1 MEKGESRE
9 APEARAVNS
18 LHEHSQQPGT
28 ARPACVQRLCVS
40 TGVVTSM
47 LPFCRAPTPAPEPCL

>member
-1 MEKGESRE
+1 MEKGEGRE

-28 ARPACVQRLCVS
+28 AHPACVQRLCVG
-40 TGVVTSM
+40 TGMVTSM
-47 LPFCRAPTPAPEPCL
+47 LPFCRAPAPEPCP